1 MYLMIF
7 FSTNVAKNLNITV
20 SEDILC
26 EVNNINDPVLRAIV
40 KYKKHPS
47 IKAKAGI
54 SKNDNFILE
63 KVSYEE
69 IMHEIKQLDTG
80 KPCQD
85 TDIPSKIVK
94 MNSDIFADFLHQNF
108 YDAIATLVFP
118 QNLKNSNITP
128 VFKKGD
134 RKSETNYRLVSIFPN
149 VSKI

>member
-1 MYLMIF
+1 M
-7 FSTNVAKNLNITV
+7 
-20 SEDILC
+20 
-26 EVNNINDPVLRAIV
+26 NNINDPVLRAIE

-47 IKAKAGI
+47 IKAIAGI

-69 IMHEIKQLDTG
+69 ILHEIKQLDTG
-80 KPCQD
+80 KACQD

-118 QNLKNSNITP
+118 
-128 VFKKGD
+128 
-134 RKSETNYRLVSIFPN
+134 
-149 VSKI
+149 